1 MCDVFDE
8 IGVGLSRHFAIYL
21 NILYIDIIKRIR
33 RKEKKE
39 RKTDKKKE
47 KREKINYVY
56 IVSFCQAFVNIK
68 IKIFKKSSYFK
79 IRKRYYV
86 NFL

>member
-8 IGVGLSRHFAIYL
+8 TGVGLSRHFAIYL

-39 RKTDKKKE
+39 RKPTKERKKRKDKLCLYSIVLSSVCKHKNQNIQKK
-47 KREKINYVY
+47 
-56 IVSFCQAFVNIK
+56 F
-68 IKIFKKSSYFK
+68 IF
-79 IRKRYYV
+79 
-86 NFL
+86 

>member
-39 RKTDKKKE
+39 RKQIKRKKKE
-47 KREKINYVY
+47 KR
-56 IVSFCQAFVNIK
+56 
-68 IKIFKKSSYFK
+68 
-79 IRKRYYV
+79 
-86 NFL
+86 